1 MFYLRMEQQDHRY
14 PTIKPMLD
22 QGRIK
27 KLTDIFTY
35 IPKTVLAQDIGKN
48 LKRLNELLDRLEN
61 FTIKDLLV
69 IGNLCSLSRR
79 EMLLLLDAEFD
90 FREQNK
96 LNQQKNIKR
105 L

>member
-1 MFYLRMEQQDHRY
+1 MFYLLMEQQDHRY

-35 IPKTVLAQDIGKN
+35 IPKTILAQDIGKN

-61 FTIKDLLV
+61 LTVKDLLA

-90 FREQNK
+90 SREENK
-96 LNQQKNIKR
+96 TDRQKKY
-105 L
+105 

>member
-1 MFYLRMEQQDHRY
+1 MEQQDHRY

-27 KLTDIFTY
+27 KLTDIFIY
-35 IPKTVLAQDIGKN
+35 IPRTVLANDLGKN

-61 FTIKDLLV
+61 FTIKDLLI
-69 IGNLCSLSRR
+69 IGNLCSLNRR

-96 LNQQKNIKR
+96 LEQSKNGKR

>member
-1 MFYLRMEQQDHRY
+1 MEQQDHRY

-27 KLTDIFTY
+27 KLTDIFIY
-35 IPKTVLAQDIGKN
+35 IPRTVLAQDIGKN
-48 LKRLNELLDRLEN
+48 LKRLNELLDRPEN
-61 FTIKDLLV
+61 FTIKDLLL

-79 EMLLLLDAEFD
+79 EMLLLLDAEFE

-96 LNQQKNIKR
+96 VEQNRPTKR
-105 L
+105 F

>member
-1 MFYLRMEQQDHRY
+1 MEQQDQRY

-22 QGRIK
+22 GGRIR
-27 KLTDIFTY
+27 KLTDIFIY

-48 LKRLNELLDRLEN
+48 LKRVNELLERLESL
-61 FTIKDLLV
+61 TVKDLVV

-79 EMLLLLDAEFD
+79 EMFLLLDAEFD
-90 FREQNK
+90 FREEN
-96 LNQQKNIKR
+96 NIQR

>member
-1 MFYLRMEQQDHRY
+1 MEQQDHRY

-48 LKRLNELLDRLEN
+48 LKRLNDLLERLEN
-61 FTIKDLLV
+61 FTVKDLFV

-79 EMLLLLDAEFD
+79 EMFLLLDAEFD
-90 FREQNK
+90 FREEN
-96 LNQQKNIKR
+96 NIQR

>member
-1 MFYLRMEQQDHRY
+1 MDQRY

-22 QGRIK
+22 QGSIK
-27 KLTDIFTY
+27 KLTDIFMY

-48 LKRLNELLDRLEN
+48 LKRVNELLERLESL
-61 FTIKDLLV
+61 TVKDLVV

-79 EMLLLLDAEFD
+79 EMFLLLDAEFD
-90 FREQNK
+90 FREEN
-96 LNQQKNIKR
+96 NIQR

>member
-1 MFYLRMEQQDHRY
+1 MEQQDHRY

-27 KLTDIFTY
+27 KLTDIFIY
-35 IPKTVLAQDIGKN
+35 IPRTVLANDIGKN

-61 FTIKDLLV
+61 FTIKDLLI
-69 IGNLCSLSRR
+69 IGNLCDLSRR

-90 FREQNK
+90 FREMNK
-96 LNQQKNIKR
+96 LEQAKNGTQNSKR
-105 L
+105 T